1 MAIAFEPAVQRPLPD
16 LAAAFNDAFRGYVG
30 GEITFDT
37 LSFGHFLH
45 RQGVDLAASIVA
57 SDGGG
62 PITALALMGRRGWT
76 SRLAAMGVTSSAQER
91 GVGKALVAQLV
102 HEARQRGDRCVE
114 LEVIRTNPR
123 GVRLYQGAGFT
134 TVQALLGFDLP
145 PLDAHPGG
153 SGPAPTTAPAPAIAA
168 HDPDLEQ
175 VDPHEAALAV
185 ARFADDAT
193 PWQASATLLSTFGPP
208 VKGYRLGPAWAM
220 VTPPRGGK
228 AALLALVV
236 ATGARGR
243 GHGSRLLAALRAL
256 EPRATLSVPPVCPER
271 HAPFFERAGAT
282 VAALSQWQMRLD
294 LGAPAGV

>member
-1 MAIAFEPAVQRPLPD
+1 MPIAFEPAVQRPLPD

-57 SDGGG
+57 SEGGG

-76 SRLAAMGVTSSAQER
+76 SRLAAMGVTTSAQER
-91 GVGKALVAQLV
+91 GVGKALVARLV

-114 LEVIRTNPR
+114 LEVIRSNPR

-134 TVQALLGFDLP
+134 PVQALLGFDLP
-145 PLDAHPGG
+145 PLDVQASG
-153 SGPAPTTAPAPAIAA
+153 SGVALAPGPAPAVAA

-175 VDPHEAALAV
+175 VDPHAVTLAV
-185 ARFADDAT
+185 ARFADDDT
-193 PWQASATLLSTFGPP
+193 PRQASATLLSTFGPP
-208 VKGYRLGPAWAM
+208 VRGFRLGPAWAM

-236 ATGARGR
+236 AADARGR
-243 GHGSRLLAALRAL
+243 GHGARLLAALRAL
-256 EPRATLSVPPVCPER
+256 ESGAALSVPPVCPER
-271 HAPFFERAGAT
+271 HAPFFERAGAA

-294 LGAPAGV
+294 LGAARSA